1 MTEIDWQTSQDPL
14 AMYRL
19 LRESTTL
26 MRTRW
31 QGWVPVRR
39 FHFSVRSETLFRCA
53 VAERLLDIV
62 ESPAARQVIDHLR
75 QEHRTI
81 PPQPQFGQMHAYN
94 AFLLDSRMDREGAAG
109 VAWQALLGLLS
120 AEESRRSEGLFL
132 AAVAQAERAAGQ
144 GDLWQRARVMEAEKV
159 AQANLLREFAGN
171 PFHTPQLPE
180 GWESWDDGMIRT
192 MTERIDR
199 ENDFLAV
206 PVLGDALEDAGCTDA
221 AILAHCRQIG
231 QHQHGCWVLELLLG
245 RE

>member
-1 MTEIDWQTSQDPL
+1 MTEIDWQSSQDPL

-53 VAERLLDIV
+53 VADRLMDIV
-62 ESPAARQVIDHLR
+62 GSPAARQVIDHLR
-75 QEHRTI
+75 KEHRTI

-94 AFLLDSRMDREGAAG
+94 AFLLDSRMAREGAVG
-109 VAWQALLGLLS
+109 TAWQALLALLGP
-120 AEESRRSEGLFL
+120 EENRRGEGLFL

-144 GDLWQRARVMEAEKV
+144 GDLWQRARVMETEKV
-159 AQANLLREFAGN
+159 AQVELLREFAGN
-171 PFHTPQLPE
+171 PFHTPHLPE
-180 GWESWDDGMIRT
+180 GWERWDEGLIRA
-192 MTERIDR
+192 MAERVDR
-199 ENDFLAV
+199 EDDFQAV

-221 AILAHCRQIG
+221 TILAHCRATG
-231 QHQHGCWVLELLLG
+231 QHQRGCWVLELLLG
-245 RE
+245 HE